1 MKDSREA
8 PIDSATV
15 RYVAEVSR
23 QIQPILP
30 HLQQAMKTAQGN
42 LPGGR
47 QIKARWQEA
56 TEIARAAAPLMK
68 NLDALQKVMGNIQKV
83 WPHIDWA
90 RVGTSQAA
98 HLLKLREE
106 QRRECRLLIE
116 DFRLLRRET
125 RGPEAFVEGAGLKAT
140 SGRFEAVKARFDLLI
155 EKLDKTEATLA
166 GFQKSR
172 GGDSDQAPSYV
183 LDGVTLRFLKSPQ
196 IRIVWRDKSEKVGLG
211 PKGYSVFLCM
221 GRQTRRGGRADGK
234 KLVRLIRGPSQS
246 KEAVRHHL
254 STILV
259 RIERKIA
266 DALQKLGGPVV
277 DPGEIIQSRSPARGS
292 RKGLHRYYISIH
304 PKRIILPAAPRS

>member
-1 MKDSREA
+1 MKDSRET

-23 QIQPILP
+23 QVKPILP
-30 HLQQAMKTAQGN
+30 QLQQAMKTVQGN
-42 LPGGR
+42 LPRGR
-47 QIKARWQEA
+47 QFGVRWQEA

-90 RVGTSQAA
+90 RVGTAQAA
-98 HLLKLREE
+98 HLLRLREE
-106 QRRECRLLIE
+106 QRRECQLLLE
-116 DFRLLRRET
+116 DFHLLRRGT
-125 RGPEAFVEGAGLKAT
+125 RGWEASVDGAGLKVM
-140 SGRFEAVKARFDLLI
+140 SGRFEAVEARFDRLI
-155 EKLDKTEATLA
+155 EKLNKTEAALA
-166 GFQKSR
+166 GFQKSQ
-172 GGDSDQAPSYV
+172 GGDSDQTPAYV

-196 IRIVWRDKSEKVGLG
+196 IRIVWRDKSAKVGLG
-211 PKGYSVFLCM
+211 PKGYSVFLCI
-221 GRQTRRGGRADGK
+221 GTQTHRGGRADGE

-266 DALQKLGGPVV
+266 DTLQKVGGPVV
-277 DPGEIIQSRSPARGS
+277 DPGEIIQSRSPAHGS

-304 PKRIILPAAPRS
+304 PTRIILPTAPRS